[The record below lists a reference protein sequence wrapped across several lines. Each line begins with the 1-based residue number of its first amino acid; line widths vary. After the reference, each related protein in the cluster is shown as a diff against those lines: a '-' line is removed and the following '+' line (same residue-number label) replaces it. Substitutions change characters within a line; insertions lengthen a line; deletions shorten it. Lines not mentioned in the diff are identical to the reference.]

1 MYQLILLI
9 PTSVDIK
16 SFDEGWP
23 SFLEAVEQMPGLLR
37 ESVSRVDQLLYGEE
51 YFHRI
56 YTFSFLDQK
65 SLEKSLLSSP
75 GEKAGKIIHDLTGGR
90 VTLMTADFQED
101 SLDNIQSYT
110 SQKKGS

>member
-37 ESVSRVDQLLYGEE
+37 ESVSRVDQLIYGKES
-51 YFHRI
+51 FRRI
-56 YTFSFLDQK
+56 YTFSFPDQT

-75 GEKAGKIIHDLTGGR
+75 GEKAGKIIHDLTGGK

-101 SLDNIQSYT
+101 SLDNIQSFT
-110 SQKKGS
+110 SHKKSS

>member
-23 SFLEAVEQMPGLLR
+23 SFLEAVEQMPGLLK
-37 ESVSRVDQLLYGEE
+37 ESVSRVDQLIYGKEC
-51 YFHRI
+51 FHRI
-56 YTFSFLDQK
+56 YTFSFPDQK
-65 SLEKSLLSSP
+65 TLESSLVSSP
-75 GEKAGKIIHDLTGGR
+75 GEKAGKIIHSLTGGR

-101 SLDNIQSYT
+101 SLDNIQSFT
-110 SQKKGS
+110 SQKTGP

>member
-9 PTSVDIK
+9 PTSVDIN

-37 ESVSRVDQLLYGEE
+37 ESVSRVDQLIYGKE

-56 YTFSFLDQK
+56 YSFSFPNQK
-65 SLEKSLLSSP
+65 TLEKSLLSSP
-75 GEKAGKIIHDLTGGR
+75 GEKAGKIIHDLTGGK

-101 SLDNIQSYT
+101 SLDNIQSFT
-110 SQKKGS
+110 SQKTDP

>member
-23 SFLEAVEQMPGLLR
+23 SFLEAIEQMPGLLR
-37 ESVSRVDQLLYGEE
+37 ESVSRVDQLLYGQEL
-51 YFHRI
+51 FHRI
-56 YTFSFLDQK
+56 YTFSFPDQK
-65 SLEKSLLSSP
+65 TLEKSLVSSP

-90 VTLMTADFQED
+90 VTLMTAEFQED
-101 SLDNIQSYT
+101 SLDNIKSFT
-110 SQKKGS
+110 SQKNVS

>member
-23 SFLEAVEQMPGLLR
+23 SFLEAVEQMPGLVR
-37 ESVSRVDQLLYGEE
+37 ESVSRVDQLIYGKE

-56 YTFSFLDQK
+56 YSFSFPDQK
-65 SLEKSLLSSP
+65 TLEKSLLSSP

-101 SLDNIQSYT
+101 SLDNIQSFT

>member
-9 PTSVDIK
+9 PPSVDIK

-23 SFLEAVEQMPGLLR
+23 SFLEAIEQMPGLLR
-37 ESVSRVDQLLYGEE
+37 ESVSRVDQLLYGQE
-51 YFHRI
+51 FFPRI
-56 YTFSFLDQK
+56 YTFSFPDQK
-65 SLEKSLLSSP
+65 TLEKSLVSSP

-90 VTLMTADFQED
+90 VTLLTAEFQED
-101 SLDNIQSYT
+101 SLNHIQSFT

>member
-37 ESVSRVDQLLYGEE
+37 ESVSRVDQLIYGKE
-51 YFHRI
+51 YFRRI
-56 YTFSFLDQK
+56 YTFSFPDQK
-65 SLEKSLLSSP
+65 TLEKSLLSSP
-75 GEKAGKIIHDLTGGR
+75 GEKAGKIIHALTGGR

-101 SLDNIQSYT
+101 SLDNIQSFT
-110 SQKKGS
+110 SQKTDP

>member
-23 SFLEAVEQMPGLLR
+23 SFLEAIEQMPGLLR
-37 ESVSRVDQLLYGEE
+37 ESVARVDQLIYGQE

-56 YTFSFLDQK
+56 YTFSFPDQK
-65 SLEKSLLSSP
+65 SLEKALVSDP
-75 GEKAGKIIHDLTGGR
+75 GEIAGKIIHDLTEGR
-90 VTLMTADFQED
+90 VTLLTAEFQED
-101 SLDNIQSYT
+101 SLNHIQSFA
-110 SQKKGS
+110 SH